1 MAHFGV
7 KLGSRGS
14 GLARASFGLKLKVWM
29 SVNGFSYSSFVDM
42 LGTAVGSREVDRI
55 YFVLIYFLLNILSQ
69 KLLVFRT

>member
-29 SVNGFSYSSFVDM
+29 SVNGFLYSSFVDM
-42 LGTAVGSREVDRI
+42 LGDD
-55 YFVLIYFLLNILSQ
+55 N
-69 KLLVFRT
+69 